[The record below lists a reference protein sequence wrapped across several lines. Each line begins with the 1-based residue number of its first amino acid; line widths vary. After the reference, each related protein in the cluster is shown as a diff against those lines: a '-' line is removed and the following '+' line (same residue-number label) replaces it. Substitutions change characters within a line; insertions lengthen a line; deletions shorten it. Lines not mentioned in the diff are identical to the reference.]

1 MEIIIRDLSKSYGG
15 RPVLSGLNMTFTSQ
29 SPCCLM
35 SPSGSGKTTLFRIL
49 MGLET
54 ADSGSIHFTDDTGRT
69 LPGRPGFSVVFQED
83 RLCEAFTPL
92 ENVRMTAGRSL
103 PPEQIRKEMALLLPE
118 ESLDRPVFT
127 LSGGM
132 KRRTALCRAV
142 LTPCEIL
149 LMDEPF
155 TGLDGGTRSQAIR
168 YILDRLK
175 GRLLLIA
182 THSEEDVSLLGGE
195 ILHLQ
200 SQRVSESLSPP

>member
-15 RPVLSGLNMTFTSQ
+15 RPVLNSLNMTFTSQ

-54 ADSGSIHFTDDTGRT
+54 ADSGSVHFTDDTGRT
-69 LPGRPGFSVVFQED
+69 LPGCPGFSVVFQED

-103 PPEQIRKEMALLLPE
+103 PPEQIRREMALLLPE
-118 ESLDRPVFT
+118 ESLDRPVST

-132 KRRTALCRAV
+132 TRRTALCRAI
-142 LTPCEIL
+142 LTPSSVL

-155 TGLDGGTRSQAIR
+155 TGLDDAMRRQVIR
-168 YILDRLK
+168 YLLDRLA
-175 GRLLLIA
+175 GRLLLLS
-182 THSEEDVSLLGGE
+182 THSQEDVSLLGGKCF
-195 ILHLQ
+195 
-200 SQRVSESLSPP
+200 RLSHG

>member
-118 ESLDRPVFT
+118 ERLDRPVST

-132 KRRTALCRAV
+132 KRRTALCRAI
-142 LTPCEIL
+142 LTPSSVL

-155 TGLDGGTRSQAIR
+155 TGLDDAMRRQAIR
-168 YILDRLK
+168 YLLDRLA
-175 GRLLLIA
+175 GRLLLLS
-182 THSEEDVSLLGGE
+182 THSQEDVSLLGGKCF
-195 ILHLQ
+195 
-200 SQRVSESLSPP
+200 RLSHG

>member
-1 MEIIIRDLSKSYGG
+1 MEIIIQNLSKSYEG

-118 ESLDRPVFT
+118 ESLDRPVST

-132 KRRTALCRAV
+132 KRRTALCRAI
-142 LTPCEIL
+142 LTPSSVL

-155 TGLDGGTRSQAIR
+155 TGLDDAMRRQPIR
-168 YILDRLK
+168 HLLARLAA
-175 GRLLLIA
+175 RLLLLS
-182 THSEEDVSLLGGE
+182 THSPEDVSLLGGKCF
-195 ILHLQ
+195 
-200 SQRVSESLSPP
+200 RLSHG

>member
-69 LPGRPGFSVVFQED
+69 LPGRPGFSVVFQEN

-118 ESLDRPVFT
+118 ESLDRPVST

-132 KRRTALCRAV
+132 KRRTALCRAI
-142 LTPCEIL
+142 LTPSSVL

-155 TGLDGGTRSQAIR
+155 TGLDDAMRRQAIR
-168 YILDRLK
+168 YLLDRLA
-175 GRLLLIA
+175 GRLLLLS
-182 THSEEDVSLLGGE
+182 THSQEDVSLLGGKCF
-195 ILHLQ
+195 
-200 SQRVSESLSPP
+200 RLSHG

>member
-118 ESLDRPVFT
+118 ESLDRPVST

-132 KRRTALCRAV
+132 KRRTALCRAI
-142 LTPCEIL
+142 LTPSSVL

-155 TGLDGGTRSQAIR
+155 TGLDDAMRRQAIR
-168 YILDRLK
+168 YLLDRLE
-175 GRLLLIA
+175 GRLLLLS
-182 THSEEDVSLLGGE
+182 THSQEDVSLLGGKCF
-195 ILHLQ
+195 
-200 SQRVSESLSPP
+200 RLSHG

>member
-118 ESLDRPVFT
+118 ESLDRPVST

-132 KRRTALCRAV
+132 KRRTALCRAI
-142 LTPCEIL
+142 LTPSSVL

-155 TGLDGGTRSQAIR
+155 TGLDDAMRRQAIR
-168 YILDRLK
+168 YLLDRLA
-175 GRLLLIA
+175 GRLLLLS
-182 THSEEDVSLLGGE
+182 THSQEDVSLLGGKCF
-195 ILHLQ
+195 
-200 SQRVSESLSPP
+200 RLSHG

>member
-1 MEIIIRDLSKSYGG
+1 MEIIIQNLSKSYGG

-69 LPGRPGFSVVFQED
+69 LPGRPGFSVVFQEN

-92 ENVRMTAGRSL
+92 KNVRMTAGRSL

-118 ESLDRPVFT
+118 ESLDRPVST

-132 KRRTALCRAV
+132 KRRTALCRAI
-142 LTPCEIL
+142 LTPSSVL

-155 TGLDGGTRSQAIR
+155 TGLDDAMRRQVIR
-168 YILDRLK
+168 YLLDRLE
-175 GRLLLIA
+175 GRLLLLS
-182 THSEEDVSLLGGE
+182 THSQEDVSLLGGKCF
-195 ILHLQ
+195 
-200 SQRVSESLSPP
+200 RLSHG

>member
-118 ESLDRPVFT
+118 ESLDRPVST

-132 KRRTALCRAV
+132 KRRTAICRAI
-142 LTPCEIL
+142 LTPSSVL

-155 TGLDGGTRSQAIR
+155 TGLDDAMRRQAIR
-168 YILDRLK
+168 YLLDRLA
-175 GRLLLIA
+175 GRLLLLS
-182 THSEEDVSLLGGE
+182 THSQEDVSLLGGKCF
-195 ILHLQ
+195 
-200 SQRVSESLSPP
+200 RLSHG

>member
-1 MEIIIRDLSKSYGG
+1 MEIIIQNLSKSYEG
-15 RPVLSGLNMTFTSQ
+15 RPVLSGLNITFTSQ

-118 ESLDRPVFT
+118 ESLDRPVST

-132 KRRTALCRAV
+132 KRRTALCRAI
-142 LTPCEIL
+142 LTPSSVL

-155 TGLDGGTRSQAIR
+155 TGLDDAMRRQVIR
-168 YILDRLK
+168 YLLDRLA
-175 GRLLLIA
+175 GRLLLLS
-182 THSEEDVSLLGGE
+182 THSQEDVSLLGGKCF
-195 ILHLQ
+195 
-200 SQRVSESLSPP
+200 RLSHG

>member
-69 LPGRPGFSVVFQED
+69 LPGRPGFSVVFQEN

-118 ESLDRPVFT
+118 ESLDRPVST

-132 KRRTALCRAV
+132 KRRTALCRAI
-142 LTPCEIL
+142 LTPSSVL

-155 TGLDGGTRSQAIR
+155 TGLDDAMRRQAIR
-168 YILDRLK
+168 YLLERLE
-175 GRLLLIA
+175 GRLLLLS
-182 THSEEDVSLLGGE
+182 THSQEDVSLLGGKCF
-195 ILHLQ
+195 
-200 SQRVSESLSPP
+200 RLSHG

>member
-69 LPGRPGFSVVFQED
+69 LPGRPGFSVVFQEN

-118 ESLDRPVFT
+118 ESLDRPVST

-132 KRRTALCRAV
+132 NRRTALCRAI
-142 LTPCEIL
+142 LTPSSVL

-155 TGLDGGTRSQAIR
+155 TGLDDAMRRQVIR
-168 YILDRLK
+168 YLLDRLA
-175 GRLLLIA
+175 GRLLLLS
-182 THSEEDVSLLGGE
+182 THSQEDVSLLGGKCF
-195 ILHLQ
+195 
-200 SQRVSESLSPP
+200 RLSHG

>member
-69 LPGRPGFSVVFQED
+69 LPGRPGFSVVFQEN

-103 PPEQIRKEMALLLPE
+103 PPEKIRREMALLLPE
-118 ESLDRPVFT
+118 ESLDRPVST

-132 KRRTALCRAV
+132 KRRTALCRAI
-142 LTPCEIL
+142 LTPSSVL

-155 TGLDGGTRSQAIR
+155 TGLDDAMRRQAIR
-168 YILDRLK
+168 YLLDRLA
-175 GRLLLIA
+175 GRLLLLS
-182 THSEEDVSLLGGE
+182 THSQEDVSLLGGKCF
-195 ILHLQ
+195 
-200 SQRVSESLSPP
+200 RLSHG

>member
-132 KRRTALCRAV
+132 KRRTALCRAI
-142 LTPCEIL
+142 LTPSSVL

-155 TGLDGGTRSQAIR
+155 TGLDDAMRRQAIR
-168 YILDRLK
+168 YLLDRLA
-175 GRLLLIA
+175 GRLLLLS
-182 THSEEDVSLLGGE
+182 THSQEDVSLLGGKCF
-195 ILHLQ
+195 
-200 SQRVSESLSPP
+200 RLSHG

>member
-1 MEIIIRDLSKSYGG
+1 MEIIIQNLSKSYEG

-69 LPGRPGFSVVFQED
+69 LRGRPGFSVVFQED

-103 PPEQIRKEMALLLPE
+103 PPEQIRREMALLLPE
-118 ESLDRPVFT
+118 ESLDRPVST

-132 KRRTALCRAV
+132 KRRTALCRAI
-142 LTPCEIL
+142 LTPSSVL

-155 TGLDGGTRSQAIR
+155 TGLDDAMRRQVIR
-168 YILDRLK
+168 YLLDRLA
-175 GRLLLIA
+175 GRLLLLS
-182 THSEEDVSLLGGE
+182 THSQEDVSLLGGKCF
-195 ILHLQ
+195 
-200 SQRVSESLSPP
+200 RLSHG

>member
-15 RPVLSGLNMTFTSQ
+15 RPVLSGLNMTFASQ

-118 ESLDRPVFT
+118 ESLDRPVST

-132 KRRTALCRAV
+132 KRRTALCRAI
-142 LTPCEIL
+142 LTPSSVL

-155 TGLDGGTRSQAIR
+155 TGLDDAMRRQAIR
-168 YILDRLK
+168 YLLDRLA
-175 GRLLLIA
+175 GRLLLLS
-182 THSEEDVSLLGGE
+182 THSQEDVGLLGGKCF
-195 ILHLQ
+195 
-200 SQRVSESLSPP
+200 RLSHG

>member
-69 LPGRPGFSVVFQED
+69 LPGRPGFSVVFQEN

-103 PPEQIRKEMALLLPE
+103 PPEQIRREMALLLPE
-118 ESLDRPVFT
+118 ESLDRPVST

-132 KRRTALCRAV
+132 KRRTALCRAI
-142 LTPCEIL
+142 LTPSSVL

-155 TGLDGGTRSQAIR
+155 TGLDDAMRRQAIR
-168 YILDRLK
+168 YLLDRLA
-175 GRLLLIA
+175 GRLLLLS
-182 THSEEDVSLLGGE
+182 THSQEDVSLLGGKCF
-195 ILHLQ
+195 
-200 SQRVSESLSPP
+200 RLSHG

>member
-103 PPEQIRKEMALLLPE
+103 PPEQILKEMALLLPE
-118 ESLDRPVFT
+118 ESLDRPVST

-132 KRRTALCRAV
+132 KRRTALCRAI
-142 LTPCEIL
+142 LTPSSVL

-155 TGLDGGTRSQAIR
+155 TGLDDAMRRQVIR
-168 YILDRLK
+168 YLLERLE
-175 GRLLLIA
+175 GRLLLLS
-182 THSEEDVSLLGGE
+182 THSQEDVSLLGGKCF
-195 ILHLQ
+195 
-200 SQRVSESLSPP
+200 RLSHG

>member
-1 MEIIIRDLSKSYGG
+1 MEIIIQNLSKSYEG

-69 LPGRPGFSVVFQED
+69 LPGRPGFSVVFQEN

-103 PPEQIRKEMALLLPE
+103 PPEQIRREMALLLPE
-118 ESLDRPVFT
+118 ESLDRPVST

-132 KRRTALCRAV
+132 KRRTALCRAI
-142 LTPCEIL
+142 LTPSSVL

-155 TGLDGGTRSQAIR
+155 TGLDDAMRRQVIR
-168 YILDRLK
+168 YLLDRLA
-175 GRLLLIA
+175 GRLLLLS
-182 THSEEDVSLLGGE
+182 THSQEDVSLLGGKCF
-195 ILHLQ
+195 
-200 SQRVSESLSPP
+200 RLSHG

>member
-83 RLCEAFTPL
+83 RPCEAFTPL

-103 PPEQIRKEMALLLPE
+103 PSEQIRREMALLLPE
-118 ESLDRPVFT
+118 ESLDRPVST

-132 KRRTALCRAV
+132 KRRTALCRAI
-142 LTPCEIL
+142 LTPSSVL

-155 TGLDGGTRSQAIR
+155 TGLDDAMRRQAIR
-168 YILDRLK
+168 YLLDRLA
-175 GRLLLIA
+175 GRLLLLS
-182 THSEEDVSLLGGE
+182 THSQEDVSLLGGKCF
-195 ILHLQ
+195 
-200 SQRVSESLSPP
+200 RLSHG

>member
-1 MEIIIRDLSKSYGG
+1 MEIIIQNLSKSYEG

-118 ESLDRPVFT
+118 ESLDRPVST

-132 KRRTALCRAV
+132 KRRTALCRAI
-142 LTPCEIL
+142 LTPSSVL

-155 TGLDGGTRSQAIR
+155 TGLDDAMRRQAIR
-168 YILDRLK
+168 YLLERLE
-175 GRLLLIA
+175 GRLLLLS
-182 THSEEDVSLLGGE
+182 THSQEDVSLLGGKCF
-195 ILHLQ
+195 
-200 SQRVSESLSPP
+200 RLSHG

>member
-1 MEIIIRDLSKSYGG
+1 MEIIIQNLSKSYEG

-118 ESLDRPVFT
+118 ESLDRPVST

-132 KRRTALCRAV
+132 KRRTALCRAI
-142 LTPCEIL
+142 LTPSSVL

-155 TGLDGGTRSQAIR
+155 TGLDDAMRRQVIR
-168 YILDRLK
+168 YLLDRLA
-175 GRLLLIA
+175 GRLLLLS
-182 THSEEDVSLLGGE
+182 THSQEDVSLLGGKCF
-195 ILHLQ
+195 
-200 SQRVSESLSPP
+200 RLSHG

>member
-118 ESLDRPVFT
+118 ESLDRPVST

-132 KRRTALCRAV
+132 KRRTALCPAI
-142 LTPCEIL
+142 LTPSSVL

-155 TGLDGGTRSQAIR
+155 TGLDDAMRRQAIR
-168 YILDRLK
+168 YLLDRLA
-175 GRLLLIA
+175 GRLLLLS
-182 THSEEDVSLLGGE
+182 THSQEDVSLLGGKCF
-195 ILHLQ
+195 
-200 SQRVSESLSPP
+200 RLSHG

>member
-118 ESLDRPVFT
+118 ESLDRPVST

-132 KRRTALCRAV
+132 KRRTALCRAI
-142 LTPCEIL
+142 LTPSSVL

-155 TGLDGGTRSQAIR
+155 TGLDDAMRRQVIR
-168 YILDRLK
+168 YLLDRLE
-175 GRLLLIA
+175 GRLLLLS
-182 THSEEDVSLLGGE
+182 THSQEDVSLLGGKCF
-195 ILHLQ
+195 
-200 SQRVSESLSPP
+200 RLSHG

>member
-118 ESLDRPVFT
+118 ESLDRPVST

-132 KRRTALCRAV
+132 KRRTALCRAI
-142 LTPCEIL
+142 LTPSSGL

-155 TGLDGGTRSQAIR
+155 TGLDDAMRRQVIR
-168 YILDRLK
+168 YLLDRLA
-175 GRLLLIA
+175 GRLLLLS
-182 THSEEDVSLLGGE
+182 THSQEDVSLLGGKCF
-195 ILHLQ
+195 
-200 SQRVSESLSPP
+200 RLSHG

>member
-1 MEIIIRDLSKSYGG
+1 MEIIIQDLCKSYGALT
-15 RPVLSGLNMTFTSQ
+15 VLSHLDLHFTSAR
-29 SPCCLM
+29 PCCLM

-49 MGLET
+49 MGLEQ
-54 ADSGSIHFTDDTGRT
+54 ADGGSLRFTENGHP
-69 LPGRPGFSVVFQED
+69 LSKRPRISAVFQED

-92 ENVRMTAGRSL
+92 ENVRMAAGCALSAG
-103 PPEQIRKEMALLLPE
+103 QIRKEMALLLPE

-155 TGLDGGTRSQAIR
+155 TGLDSGTRSQAIR

-200 SQRVSESLSPP
+200 SQRMSEGLSLP

>member
-103 PPEQIRKEMALLLPE
+103 PSEQIRKEMALLLPE
-118 ESLDRPVFT
+118 ESLDRPVST

-132 KRRTALCRAV
+132 KRRTALCRAI
-142 LTPCEIL
+142 LTPSSVL

-155 TGLDGGTRSQAIR
+155 TGLDDAMRRQVIR
-168 YILDRLK
+168 YLLDRLA
-175 GRLLLIA
+175 GRLLLLS
-182 THSEEDVSLLGGE
+182 THSQEDVSLLGGKCF
-195 ILHLQ
+195 
-200 SQRVSESLSPP
+200 RLSHG

>member
-118 ESLDRPVFT
+118 ESLDRPVST
-127 LSGGM
+127 LSGGI
-132 KRRTALCRAV
+132 KRRTALCRAI
-142 LTPCEIL
+142 LTPSSVL

-155 TGLDGGTRSQAIR
+155 TGLDDAMRRQAIR
-168 YILDRLK
+168 YLLDRLA
-175 GRLLLIA
+175 GRLLLLS
-182 THSEEDVSLLGGE
+182 THSQEDVSLLGGKC
-195 ILHLQ
+195 L
-200 SQRVSESLSPP
+200 RLSHG

>member
-69 LPGRPGFSVVFQED
+69 LPGRPGFSVVFQEN

-118 ESLDRPVFT
+118 ESLDRPVST

-132 KRRTALCRAV
+132 KRRTALCRAI
-142 LTPCEIL
+142 LTPSSVL

-155 TGLDGGTRSQAIR
+155 TGLDDAMRRQVIR
-168 YILDRLK
+168 YLLDRLA
-175 GRLLLIA
+175 GRLLLLS
-182 THSEEDVSLLGGE
+182 THSQEDVSLLGGKCF
-195 ILHLQ
+195 
-200 SQRVSESLSPP
+200 RLSHG

>member
-1 MEIIIRDLSKSYGG
+1 
-15 RPVLSGLNMTFTSQ
+15 
-29 SPCCLM
+29 M

-49 MGLET
+49 MGLEQ
-54 ADSGSIHFTDDTGRT
+54 ADGGSLRFTENGHP
-69 LPGRPGFSVVFQED
+69 LSKRPRISAVFQED

-92 ENVRMTAGRSL
+92 ENVRMAAGCALSAG
-103 PPEQIRKEMALLLPE
+103 QIRKEMALLLPE

-195 ILHLQ
+195 LYHLG
-200 SQRVSESLSPP
+200 SQPV

>member
-103 PPEQIRKEMALLLPE
+103 PSEQIRREMALLLPE
-118 ESLDRPVFT
+118 ESLDRPVST

-132 KRRTALCRAV
+132 KRRTALCRAI
-142 LTPCEIL
+142 LTPSSVL

-155 TGLDGGTRSQAIR
+155 TGLDDAMRRQAIR
-168 YILDRLK
+168 YLLDRLA
-175 GRLLLIA
+175 GRLLLLS
-182 THSEEDVSLLGGE
+182 THSQEDVSLLGGKCF
-195 ILHLQ
+195 
-200 SQRVSESLSPP
+200 RLSHG

>member
-118 ESLDRPVFT
+118 ESLDRPVST

-132 KRRTALCRAV
+132 KRRTALCRAI
-142 LTPCEIL
+142 LTPSSVL

-155 TGLDGGTRSQAIR
+155 TGLDDAMRRQAIR
-168 YILDRLK
+168 YLLERLE
-175 GRLLLIA
+175 GRLLLLS
-182 THSEEDVSLLGGE
+182 THSQEDVSLLGGKCF
-195 ILHLQ
+195 
-200 SQRVSESLSPP
+200 RLSHG

>member
-54 ADSGSIHFTDDTGRT
+54 ADSGSICFTDDTGHT

-103 PPEQIRKEMALLLPE
+103 PPEQIRREMALLLPE
-118 ESLDRPVFT
+118 ESLDRPVST

-132 KRRTALCRAV
+132 KRRTALCRAI
-142 LTPCEIL
+142 LTPSSVL

-155 TGLDGGTRSQAIR
+155 TGLDDAMRRQAIR
-168 YILDRLK
+168 YLLDRLA
-175 GRLLLIA
+175 GRLLLLS
-182 THSEEDVSLLGGE
+182 THSQEDVSLLGGKCF
-195 ILHLQ
+195 
-200 SQRVSESLSPP
+200 RLSHG

>member
-1 MEIIIRDLSKSYGG
+1 MEIIIQNLSKSYEG

-69 LPGRPGFSVVFQED
+69 LPGRPGFSVVFQEN

-118 ESLDRPVFT
+118 ESLDRPVST

-132 KRRTALCRAV
+132 KRRTALCRAI
-142 LTPCEIL
+142 LTPSSVL

-155 TGLDGGTRSQAIR
+155 TGLDDAMRRQVIR
-168 YILDRLK
+168 YLLDRLA
-175 GRLLLIA
+175 GRLLLLS
-182 THSEEDVSLLGGE
+182 THSQEDVSLLGGKC
-195 ILHLQ
+195 L
-200 SQRVSESLSPP
+200 RLSHG

>member
-1 MEIIIRDLSKSYGG
+1 MEIIIQNLSKSYEG

-69 LPGRPGFSVVFQED
+69 LPGRPGFSVVFQEN

-118 ESLDRPVFT
+118 ESLDRPVST

-132 KRRTALCRAV
+132 KRRTALCRAI
-142 LTPCEIL
+142 LTPSSVL

-155 TGLDGGTRSQAIR
+155 TGLDDAMRRQVIR
-168 YILDRLK
+168 YLLDRLA
-175 GRLLLIA
+175 GRLLLLS
-182 THSEEDVSLLGGE
+182 THSQEDVSLLGGKCF
-195 ILHLQ
+195 
-200 SQRVSESLSPP
+200 RLSHG

>member
-103 PPEQIRKEMALLLPE
+103 PSEQIRKEMALLLPE
-118 ESLDRPVFT
+118 ESLDRPVST

-132 KRRTALCRAV
+132 KRRTALCRAI
-142 LTPCEIL
+142 LTPSSVL

-155 TGLDGGTRSQAIR
+155 TGLDDAMRRQAIR
-168 YILDRLK
+168 YLLDRLA
-175 GRLLLIA
+175 GRLLLLS
-182 THSEEDVSLLGGE
+182 THSQEDVSLLGGKCF
-195 ILHLQ
+195 
-200 SQRVSESLSPP
+200 RLSHG

>member
-118 ESLDRPVFT
+118 ESLDRPVST

-132 KRRTALCRAV
+132 KRRTALCRAI
-142 LTPCEIL
+142 LTPSSVL

-155 TGLDGGTRSQAIR
+155 TGLDDAMRRQAIR
-168 YILDRLK
+168 YLLDRLE
-175 GRLLLIA
+175 GRLLLLS
-182 THSEEDVSLLGGE
+182 THSQEDVSLLGVKCF
-195 ILHLQ
+195 
-200 SQRVSESLSPP
+200 RLSHG

>member
-118 ESLDRPVFT
+118 ESLDRPVST

-132 KRRTALCRAV
+132 KRRTALCRAI
-142 LTPCEIL
+142 LTPSSVL

-155 TGLDGGTRSQAIR
+155 TGLDDAMRRQAIR
-168 YILDRLK
+168 YLKCFRLSH
-175 GRLLLIA
+175 G
-182 THSEEDVSLLGGE
+182 
-195 ILHLQ
+195 
-200 SQRVSESLSPP
+200 